1 MFNSIFS
8 SYLNIDFFNI
18 DLKEIKKEIFK
29 LKKDDPKGK
38 IITNNGGWQSQSY
51 REIKKPLEKLFN
63 EINKSILT
71 VQEKLNLN
79 NNLTLTNYWININY
93 LGSFN
98 KPHHHDKSMVS
109 GVYYINT
116 PKKSGNI
123 IFTQPYTVFP
133 TEKNID
139 IKQHN
144 EYNSDYW
151 TVKPEK
157 NKCILFPSYLQ
168 HYVESNL
175 NKEERI
181 SISFNYEF

>member
-71 VQEKLNLN
+71 VQEKL
-79 NNLTLTNYWININY
+79 T
-93 LGSFN
+93 
-98 KPHHHDKSMVS
+98 
-109 GVYYINT
+109 
-116 PKKSGNI
+116 
-123 IFTQPYTVFP
+123 
-133 TEKNID
+133 
-139 IKQHN
+139 
-144 EYNSDYW
+144 
-151 TVKPEK
+151 
-157 NKCILFPSYLQ
+157 
-168 HYVESNL
+168 
-175 NKEERI
+175 
-181 SISFNYEF
+181 